1 MNAGCVISCCV
12 WVMAA
17 SGAQAATATPG
28 YPSRP
33 IRWVVTF
40 PAGGGTDIVA
50 RTLAPKLSE
59 ALGQPLV
66 VDNRG
71 GASGAIGTEIVAR
84 AAPDGYT
91 LLFGTSGALSAL
103 PLLNSKLGYDAFRD
117 FSPISLLVEI
127 PQLLVVNQNYP
138 ANSLKELIVLAK
150 ASPGKLNYA
159 TSGLGSPNHLAT
171 ELLNTMAGVSTTQ
184 VPYKGAA
191 PGIADLLGG
200 QVQFMFNPMPALVPQ
215 VKSGK
220 LKALGVGSAT
230 RSPALP
236 DVPTVAEA
244 GLPGYEYVLWYGFF
258 APAKTPTAIIARL
271 NELVVSIL
279 AQPDI
284 VQRLAAQG
292 AEARANSPA
301 EFTRFMRAERE
312 RLSRVVKVAKI
323 TLD

>member
-1 MNAGCVISCCV
+1 MTLVRAGGLCA
-12 WVMAA
+12 WTAA
-17 SGAQAATATPG
+17 WLQVACGADAQSAANSTAATPG

-50 RTLAPKLSE
+50 RTLAPKLFE

-71 GASGAIGTEIVAR
+71 GATGAIGTEIVAR
-84 AAPDGYT
+84 AAPDGHT

-103 PLLNSKLGYDAFRD
+103 PLLNSKLSYDAFRD
-117 FSPISLLVEI
+117 FSPISLLVII
-127 PQLLVVNQNYP
+127 PQLLVVSQTFP
-138 ANSLKELIVLAK
+138 ASTVKDLIALAK
-150 ASPGKLNYA
+150 AAPGKLGYA

-171 ELLNTMAGVSTTQ
+171 ELLNTMAGISTLH

-200 QVQFMFNPMPALVPQ
+200 QVQFMFNPTPALVPQ
-215 VKSGK
+215 VKSGR
-220 LKALGVGSAT
+220 LKALAVGSVT

-244 GLPGYEYVLWYGFF
+244 GVPGYEYVLWYGFF
-258 APAKTPTAIIARL
+258 APAKTPANIVARL
-271 NELVVSIL
+271 NAVTTDIL

-284 VQRLAAQG
+284 VQRLAA
-292 AEARANSPA
+292 
-301 EFTRFMRAERE
+301 
-312 RLSRVVKVAKI
+312 RVPWHQPN
-323 TLD
+323 

>member
-220 LKALGVGSAT
+220 LKALAG
-230 RSPALP
+230 RRQCHALAC
-236 DVPTVAEA
+236 VA
-244 GLPGYEYVLWYGFF
+244 
-258 APAKTPTAIIARL
+258 
-271 NELVVSIL
+271 
-279 AQPDI
+279 
-284 VQRLAAQG
+284 
-292 AEARANSPA
+292 
-301 EFTRFMRAERE
+301 
-312 RLSRVVKVAKI
+312 
-323 TLD
+323 